1 MTNLF
6 NVAVATE
13 MFIPTSIFGS
23 ISLTLENKDQQPEY
37 LPTYIPVNTLYF
49 REYSNPTF
57 PDISNHAVQRRLEIA
72 IKTDKD
78 ISLTSKSNTISIL
91 KNKIAPNR
99 YFRGLAVPAS
109 NLTSIN
115 LSNALPNVTL
125 TSFTSASIASLP
137 PSFLTLTFPI
147 LHTNIETD
155 GTLKYSLI
163 FIKKLIESN

>member
-57 PDISNHAVQRRLEIA
+57 PDINNHDVQRGA

-78 ISLTSKSNTISIL
+78 ISLTSKSNIISIL

-109 NLTSIN
+109 NLASVN
-115 LSNALPNVTL
+115 LSNALPNVIL

-137 PSFLTLTFPI
+137 PSFLTLSFPI

-155 GTLKYSLI
+155 GTLKYSLV
-163 FIKKLIESN
+163 FIKKIIESN

>member
-6 NVAVATE
+6 NVAVAIE

-57 PDISNHAVQRRLEIA
+57 PDINNHAVQRGLEIA

-91 KNKIAPNR
+91 NNKIPPNR
-99 YFRGLAVPAS
+99 YFRGLTVPAS
-109 NLTSIN
+109 NLASIN
-115 LSNALPNVTL
+115 LSNAVPNVTL
-125 TSFTSASIASLP
+125 TSFISASMASL
-137 PSFLTLTFPI
+137 
-147 LHTNIETD
+147 
-155 GTLKYSLI
+155 SLLP
-163 FIKKLIESN
+163 F